1 MERQVRWRKW
11 HHQLSPSLDDIQV
24 CSSVL
29 TTQVCSEC
37 SQRYCVSDLE
47 MLFLSQ
53 MLLLIDLGYED
64 VQEDITTFQE
74 LRGVVKGAGKNTQVI
89 QRVFY
94 RKRLKEI

>member
-1 MERQVRWRKW
+1 
-11 HHQLSPSLDDIQV
+11 
-24 CSSVL
+24 
-29 TTQVCSEC
+29 
-37 SQRYCVSDLE
+37 
-47 MLFLSQ
+47 

-94 RKRLKEI
+94 RKRLKEIWKND